1 MSTIRHLFDQH
12 RKIDRR
18 IEKVIDYRATD
29 EQRLDA
35 EISEYEVTASVERGM
50 RRILENFDEG
60 ARGGEVAEI
69 GVWVSGYYGSGKSSF
84 TKYLGFALDRGRKL
98 GEVPFVDRLAERIP
112 AGPLGPFLKTVAKR
126 HKTAV
131 FMIDLGTDQL
141 ADSASESVTNVL
153 YWNVLKQLGFS
164 REKRV
169 AELELRLY
177 RDDKL
182 AAFEQAYAERYPGK
196 EPWKE
201 IHDDPS
207 LALVRASTLVTGFY
221 PDLYPD
227 PSVFRTLAPQ
237 PVESVGALAGKMI
250 ELILRRRQCENILFF
265 VDEVGQYVAPRQ
277 ELILNLDGLA
287 RAFKEQGK
295 GHVWFVATA
304 QQTLKDISD
313 KAALNSPELV
323 KLQDRFPIA
332 VDLEASDIRD
342 ITARRLLTKTNEG
355 RALLEAQWKAHAEL
369 LRMHTHLTDWPGGRR
384 SLEVTEFVDLYPF
397 LPARF
402 DVVLDLI
409 RALSR
414 RTGGTGL
421 RSAIR
426 LVQDLLVDTSRML
439 PKGTVPLAD
448 RSIGRLASIDDVYDT
463 LRHDLHKEHPQAVEG
478 VDKIAKHPDFKD
490 DPWAVRAAKAVAA
503 LQPLEN
509 HPRTAANIAALLYGE
524 LGAPGNAD
532 AVQKALL
539 RLVDAREFGLV
550 ELRAE
555 AAGQSGTGYVFLSN
569 EVQPIQKRRD
579 EHVPAQAEMNA
590 ARLAALAGLFDP
602 VPETKV
608 DGIKTVKAEVRLGK
622 SVVAGASNDIL
633 FRLEEVEPEA
643 LLARAE
649 ALVSDTQSKNELQG
663 TVFWLFARPSEVDD
677 HVRDVCRSEF
687 IQTESTRGKER
698 DKSLHADVGRFLRSE
713 ERRAQR
719 AKEAVRADYQQVFLK
734 GIFVF
739 RGQKRAVEELGT
751 TVTSGAAAFLQD
763 VAGKVFR
770 EFSLI
775 KKNIAADT
783 AQRFLGVDRPST
795 NMPKELDP
803 LGFFASKSG
812 RTSVNVGHPA
822 LAEALRAFRALVAA
836 SGTGRLQG
844 SAVLDFFLA
853 APYGWSKDATRY
865 IFAALLMA
873 GEIELHSGDGV
884 LRTAGPKAV
893 EAIRNTNNFGRV
905 GIAPRGQP
913 VPLAAL
919 DRASRRLEEMFG
931 VEVLPLE
938 DQVSR
943 VVRSQFPNV
952 MERAGSLPD
961 RLRLLDL
968 DGEKRARALLQ
979 ACADLLKEDA
989 GGAASLLGGVDST
1002 IPAEAKWALGVAKIL
1017 DEDGGE
1023 QAIRAA
1029 RALLA
1034 RLNELNELF
1043 PAVGDILDLP
1053 AAVTMGE
1060 ILASDTFSQRMADL
1074 RGALRVLG
1082 AAVRAFYRQE
1092 RAALVLA
1099 HEEAGRRLQDRPLW
1113 SKVPDNERLE
1123 IEHELT
1129 AAAAGLAEEPQ
1140 DALGSLQRV
1149 LTRRIGMADLEERL
1163 ARKTDERAADVAL
1176 EYARSARSE
1185 STYDVSDVEESSTMA
1200 EAPVKP
1206 AEAVAMSQLLPGGQL
1221 ATVDDVEQW
1230 ITKLRAIL
1238 IERVQLGP
1246 IVLTVGR

>member
-1 MSTIRHLFDQH
+1 MSTIRHLFNQQ
-12 RKIDRR
+12 RSIDRR
-18 IEKVIDYRATD
+18 IEKVIDYGATD
-29 EQRLDA
+29 QKRLGA
-35 EISEYEVTASVERGM
+35 EIEEYEVTPSVERGM

-84 TKYLGFALDRGRKL
+84 TKYLGFSLDRSRKL
-98 GEVPFVDRLAERIP
+98 GEVPFVEHLAERIHSG
-112 AGPLGPFLKTVAKR
+112 ALSAQLRTVAKR

-131 FMIDLGTDQL
+131 FMVDLGTDQL

-164 REKRV
+164 KEKKV
-169 AELELRLY
+169 AELELRLF

-182 AAFEQAYAERYPGK
+182 DAFRQAYAVRYPGK
-196 EPWKE
+196 EPWDE
-201 IHDDPS
+201 IHNDSS
-207 LALVRASTLVTGFY
+207 LAVVRASTLVGGFY
-221 PDLYPD
+221 PDTYPE
-227 PSVFRTLAPQ
+227 PSVFRSLETQ
-237 PVESVGALAGKMI
+237 PVQSVGDLAGKMI
-250 ELILRRRQCENILFF
+250 DLILRRRQCDNIIFF

-304 QQTLKDISD
+304 QQTLKEISD

-323 KLQDRFPIA
+323 KLQDRFPIT

-342 ITARRLLTKTNEG
+342 ITAKRLLTKTNEG
-355 RALLEAQWKAHAEL
+355 RAQLEALWKAHGEL

-384 SLEVTEFVDLYPF
+384 TLEVAEFVDLYPF

-439 PKGTVPLAD
+439 PKGTAPLAD
-448 RSIGRLASIDDVYDT
+448 RPIGSLASIDDVYDT

-478 VDKIAKHPDFKD
+478 VDKIAKHPDFKG

-509 HPRTAANIAALLYGE
+509 HPRTAANIASLLYGE

-532 AVQKALL
+532 AVQKALN

-550 ELRAE
+550 ELRADL
-555 AAGQSGTGYVFLSN
+555 AGQSGTGYVFLSN

-579 EHVPAQAEMNA
+579 EHIPAQAEMNA
-590 ARLAALAGLFDP
+590 ARLAALAGLFEP

-622 SVVAGASNDIL
+622 SLVAGPGNDIL
-633 FRLEEVEPEA
+633 FRLEEVAPED
-643 LLARAE
+643 LVARAD
-649 ALVSDTQSKNELQG
+649 ALVSETQSNSSLQS

-719 AKEAVRADYQQVFLK
+719 AKEAVRADYQHVFLK
-734 GIFVF
+734 GFFVF
-739 RGQKRAVEELGT
+739 RGQRRPVEELGS
-751 TVTSGAAAFLQD
+751 TVTSGAAAFLQE

-770 EFSLI
+770 DFSLV
-775 KKNIAADT
+775 KKTITADA
-783 AQRFLGVDRPST
+783 AQRFLGVDRPSA

-803 LGFFASKSG
+803 LGFFATKSG
-812 RTSVNVGHPA
+812 RTSINVGHPA
-822 LAEALRAFRALVAA
+822 LAGALLAFRALVAA

-844 SAVLDFFLA
+844 STVLDYFFA

-873 GEIELHSGDGV
+873 GEIELHTGDGV
-884 LRTAGPKAV
+884 LRTAGPKAL
-893 EAIRNTNNFGRV
+893 EAIRNTQNFSRA

-931 VEVLPLE
+931 GEVLPLE

-943 VVRSQFPNV
+943 AVRSQFPTV

-961 RLRLLDL
+961 RLRLLGL
-968 DGEKRARALLQ
+968 QGEKRAREFLQ

-989 GGAASLLGGVDST
+989 GGAASLLGGVEST
-1002 IPAEAKWALGVAKIL
+1002 IPAEEKWASGVAKIL
-1017 DEDGGE
+1017 DENGE
-1023 QAIRAA
+1023 QDIREA
-1029 RALLA
+1029 RTLLA
-1034 RLNELNELF
+1034 RLNELSELF
-1043 PAVGDILDLP
+1043 PAVGDILALP
-1053 AAVTMGE
+1053 AAATMGE

-1074 RGALRVLG
+1074 RGASRVLG

-1092 RAALVLA
+1092 RAALLA
-1099 HEEAGRRLQDRPLW
+1099 ARDEASQRLQQRPLW
-1113 SKVPDNERLE
+1113 SKVPENERNE
-1123 IEHELT
+1123 IGNELL
-1129 AAAAGLAEEPQ
+1129 AAAAGLREEPQ
-1140 DALGSLQRV
+1140 DALASLQRV
-1149 LTRRIGMADLEERL
+1149 LTRRIGLADLEERL
-1163 ARKTDERAADVAL
+1163 ARKTDASAAAVAK
-1176 EYARSARSE
+1176 EYARDARPE
-1185 STYDVSDVEESSTMA
+1185 PPFQVSGIEEPYHA
-1200 EAPVKP
+1200 GEAPAKAP
-1206 AEAVAMSQLLPGGQL
+1206 EPVAMSQLLPAGPL
-1221 ATVDDVEQW
+1221 ASVDDVEQW
-1230 ITKLRAIL
+1230 ITKLRADL